1 TEFDRASDRRRDAGG
16 TSMNTPGVTA
26 PLNRKCV
33 ARAFGRVLK
42 ECRKARGISQE
53 ELASRTDIDRTYPSL
68 LERGLRTPTLA
79 MLLLIEEAL
88 DVPQEQW
95 IAGTLTGLCPPRDQL
110 DARTQGKSAEA
121 R

>member
-1 TEFDRASDRRRDAGG
+1 MIAPE
-16 TSMNTPGVTA
+16 VTVS
-26 PLNRKCV
+26 LSRKCV

-79 MLLLIEEAL
+79 MLLLIAQAL
-88 DVPQEQW
+88 DVPPEQL
-95 IAGTLTGLCPPRDQL
+95 IVETLTRLGTGCE
-110 DARTQGKSAEA
+110 K
-121 R
+121 